1 MALYDKPVRLLFRDM
16 VTDLG
21 LQPGDTFSR
30 QDSISWFKENYPLVK
45 TGTITAHLIRL
56 STNAPS
62 RHHYGAKPV
71 EDDLFY
77 QIDGN
82 KFRLF
87 EPQSDPAPIYVSDNA
102 ASDVEDIEDVE
113 SNAAERAE
121 FAYERD
127 LQNFLVR
134 NLHLL
139 ESSLRLF
146 EDEGIN
152 GIEFPVGGR
161 FIDILAVDG
170 QGNYVIIELK
180 VSKGYDRVLGQ
191 ILRYMAWVKENLA
204 EGSQQVRGIIIARN
218 ISDDLRLAC
227 SLVDGIRLYEY
238 ELSVALREV

>member
-16 VTDLG
+16 VAERDLQLG
-21 LQPGDTFSR
+21 EPFSR
-30 QDSISWFKENYPLVK
+30 QDAIDWFEEHYPLVK

-62 RHHYGAKPV
+62 RHHYGAKPD

-77 QIDGN
+77 QIDSSQ
-82 KFRLF
+82 FRLYD
-87 EPQSDPAPIYVSDNA
+87 PQNDPPPIYTSDKA
-102 ASDVEDIEDVE
+102 ASDIEEMEDMGT
-113 SNAAERAE
+113 NAAERAE

-127 LQNFLVR
+127 LQNFLAK
-134 NLHLL
+134 NLHLI
-139 ESSLRLF
+139 ETPLRLF

-170 QGNYVIIELK
+170 EGDYVVIELK
-180 VSKGYDRVLGQ
+180 VSKGYDRVVGQ
-191 ILRYMAWVKENLA
+191 LLRYMAWVKENLA
-204 EGSQQVRGIIIARN
+204 EGGQRVRGIIIARN

-238 ELSVALREV
+238 ELSVTLRQV